1 MSSFFIPPDLMAL
14 ARFSSMASGELGAQ
28 PPTISFRD
36 LTSPQPGSFSLSR
49 AWCILT
55 GTMTSFFVI
64 LGLSQAFIIASLT
77 AALVSSFS
85 APRFFIDCAT
95 WKGFAPFL
103 AKVLRII
110 NNFALFSGD
119 TPHAAIALCARTI
132 AVKSFGGISAFTR
145 ALFFCFDKSLYS
157 AVLAVSSLPKAFI
170 NNCAFARI
178 SSSLSPLAA
187 NSIFIIFITSSV
199 PAPALMRE
207 HADMRAA
214 IMAGSIFSSML
225 GTAALPACCQ
235 CQGYHHYMLQ
245 LIELLLL
252 KSLSVYPLDQK

>member
-14 ARFSSMASGELGAQ
+14 ARLSSMASGELGAQ
-28 PPTISFRD
+28 PPTISFKD

-64 LGLSQAFIIASLT
+64 LGLSQALSIASLT

-132 AVKSFGGISAFTR
+132 AVKSFGCIFLAKGFHQQLCFGKNFFFTEPTGSQFHLHYIHHLLCASSGIDERTCRHEGSHHGR
-145 ALFFCFDKSLYS
+145 VYLLIHVGDQQLCQP
-157 AVLAVSSLPKAFI
+157 V
-170 NNCAFARI
+170 
-178 SSSLSPLAA
+178 A
-187 NSIFIIFITSSV
+187 NVRVT
-199 PAPALMRE
+199 
-207 HADMRAA
+207 
-214 IMAGSIFSSML
+214 
-225 GTAALPACCQ
+225 TTTCC
-235 CQGYHHYMLQ
+235 
-245 LIELLLL
+245 
-252 KSLSVYPLDQK
+252 S

>member
-14 ARFSSMASGELGAQ
+14 ARLSSMASGELGAQ
-28 PPTISFRD
+28 PPTISLRD

-64 LGLSQAFIIASLT
+64 LGLSQAFNMASLT

-95 WKGFAPFL
+95 CMGLAPFF

-110 NNFALFSGD
+110 NSLALFSGL
-119 TPHAAIALCARTI
+119 TPHAAIALCASTI

-145 ALFFCFDKSLYS
+145 ALFFCLDNNLYS
-157 AVLAVSSLPKAFI
+157 AVLPVDHQQLGAVL
-170 NNCAFARI
+170 
-178 SSSLSPLAA
+178 
-187 NSIFIIFITSSV
+187 
-199 PAPALMRE
+199 
-207 HADMRAA
+207 
-214 IMAGSIFSSML
+214 
-225 GTAALPACCQ
+225 
-235 CQGYHHYMLQ
+235 
-245 LIELLLL
+245 
-252 KSLSVYPLDQK
+252 